1 MTSSELLS
9 YVVFDQQYDVIGLDQ
24 LPILSK
30 MVKIK
35 FLKIIEFVVKSFS
48 QKKFKIVTSCM
59 VRTEFK
65 DF

>member
-9 YVVFDQQYDVIGLDQ
+9 YAVFDQKYDVIGLDQ